1 MIFYYICKNFNKM
14 NYKELA
20 NKVEQVV
27 CDYIGITTDMV
38 FERTKKG
45 VCVKAR
51 HLSIFILH
59 TLYHVP
65 ISCLSLR
72 YNFSVRHIFKAV
84 AQIRDYIQ
92 YNRYY
97 SDLCHEIVK
106 ELQYQNI
113 TM

>member
-1 MIFYYICKNFNKM
+1 M
-14 NYKELA
+14 NYNELA
-20 NKVEQVV
+20 DKVEQIV
-27 CDYIGITTDMV
+27 CDHIGITTDMV

-65 ISCLSLR
+65 IRWLSLR

-84 AQIRDYIQ
+84 AQIRDYIK
-92 YNRYY
+92 YSKSY
-97 SDLCHEIVK
+97 SDLCHDIVAN
-106 ELQYQNI
+106 LP

>member
-1 MIFYYICKNFNKM
+1 M
-14 NYKELA
+14 NYNELA
-20 NKVEQVV
+20 DKVEQVV
-27 CDYIGITTDMV
+27 CDHIGITTDMV

-65 ISCLSLR
+65 IRWLSLR
-72 YNFSVRHIFKAV
+72 YNFSVRHTFKSV
-84 AQIRDYIQ
+84 SQIRDYIK
-92 YNRYY
+92 YNKSY
-97 SDLCHEIVK
+97 SDLCGEIVAN
-106 ELQYQNI
+106 LP